1 MIEKRA
7 LQILR
12 NIPKRMIATVRNQ
25 GDAETD
31 TMMKSAVKCM
41 NILSR
46 SYRTS
51 NKIMVEAWKLYL
63 QAQNLSGKIPQKFLD
78 NHSKSPSRVESTN
91 VTRIRGMDWSKFY
104 NTTHKS
110 FDQYYRHGGNWRYG
124 KRIWKSQKKN

>member
-1 MIEKRA
+1 
-7 LQILR
+7 
-12 NIPKRMIATVRNQ
+12 MIATVRNQ
-25 GDAETD
+25 GDAESD